1 MIACVLS
8 RQVTISLAVQN
19 FAVKNSVQVLWQ
31 CQGLFGL
38 SQLQCYIVHA
48 GK

>member
-1 MIACVLS
+1 MIVCVLS
-8 RQVTISLAVQN
+8 GQVIVGLAVQN
-19 FAVKNSVQVLWQ
+19 SVQVIWQ

-38 SQLQCYIVHA
+38 SQLQCYVVHA

>member
-8 RQVTISLAVQN
+8 RRVIISLAVQ
-19 FAVKNSVQVLWQ
+19 NSVQVLWQ